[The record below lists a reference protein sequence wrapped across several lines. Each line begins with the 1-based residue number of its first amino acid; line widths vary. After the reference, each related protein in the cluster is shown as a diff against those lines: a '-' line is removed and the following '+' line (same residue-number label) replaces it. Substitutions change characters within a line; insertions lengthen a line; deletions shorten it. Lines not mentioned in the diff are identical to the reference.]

1 LRDGNEAGA
10 EQRDDQRRHR
20 DAVIVMPV
28 CSPVSDAAGRRRVFV
43 WPFLVLAGLAF
54 DGSEPC
60 TGRTSR

>member
-1 LRDGNEAGA
+1 
-10 EQRDDQRRHR
+10 
-20 DAVIVMPV
+20 VIVMPV